1 VNNLLG
7 PVKLTTAALCLVIA
21 LIAAAAAYEIGHHL
35 TATYA
40 ASGTIRVAL
49 SAQGG
54 VNDQDVIAQNDLA
67 TQYSQLVNS
76 PAVERLAAKQLG
88 VPVTDLNGAL
98 SGSTLDAQNILQV
111 TATGA
116 TSLEAEARARAG
128 VEAVTAYLTHA
139 TQQQAAQYLARLQH
153 NVKTQIP
160 DPYPQLNTNRVTRLR
175 DNLVGVRA
183 GFLGQGARDAAGD
196 QPTLQLV
203 NPGGAASETAP
214 KPKLYA
220 LVAFVVALIV
230 TARVA
235 FMISRTTE
243 A

>member
-7 PVKLTTAALCLVIA
+7 PVKLTTAVLCLVVS

-54 VNDQDVIAQNDLA
+54 VNDQSVIAQNDLA

-76 PAVERLAAKQLG
+76 PSVEQLAAKRLG
-88 VPVTDLNGAL
+88 VPVSDLSGKL
-98 SGSTLDAQNILQV
+98 SGSTVDAQNILQV
-111 TATGA
+111 NATGA
-116 TSLEAEARARAG
+116 TSSEAESRARAG
-128 VEAVTAYLTHA
+128 VQAVTAYLTHA
-139 TQQQAAQYLARLQH
+139 TEQQAAQYLARLQR
-153 NVKTQIP
+153 NVTTQIP
-160 DPYPQLNTNRVTRLR
+160 DPYPQLNTQRVTRLR
-175 DNLVGVRA
+175 DSLVGVRA
-183 GFLGQGARDAAGD
+183 GFLGEGARDAAGD
-196 QPTLQLV
+196 RPTLQVV
-203 NPGGAASETAP
+203 NPGGSASETAP

-235 FMISRTTE
+235 FMISRPTE
-243 A
+243 V

>member
-1 VNNLLG
+1 
-7 PVKLTTAALCLVIA
+7 
-21 LIAAAAAYEIGHHL
+21 
-35 TATYA
+35 
-40 ASGTIRVAL
+40 
-49 SAQGG
+49 
-54 VNDQDVIAQNDLA
+54 
-67 TQYSQLVNS
+67 
-76 PAVERLAAKQLG
+76 

-98 SGSTLDAQNILQV
+98 SGSTVDAQNILQV

-220 LVAFVVALIV
+220 LDAFVVALIV

-235 FMISRTTE
+235 FMISRPTE

>member
-7 PVKLTTAALCLVIA
+7 PVKLTTALLCLVIS

-40 ASGTIRVAL
+40 ASGSIRVAI
-49 SAQGG
+49 SAEDG
-54 VNDQDVIAQNDLA
+54 VNDQNVIAQNDLA

-76 PAVERLAAKQLG
+76 PAVERLAATQLG
-88 VPVTDLNGAL
+88 VPVADLSGTL

-111 TATGA
+111 TATGG
-116 TSLEAEARARAG
+116 TSSQAQARARASVG
-128 VEAVTAYLTHA
+128 AVIAYLTHA
-139 TQQQAAQYLARLQH
+139 TEQQAAQYLARLQH
-153 NVKTQIP
+153 NVTTQIP
-160 DPYPQLNTNRVTRLR
+160 DPYPGVNTQRVTRLR
-175 DNLVGVRA
+175 DSLVGVRA

-196 QPTLQLV
+196 QPTLQV
-203 NPGGAASETAP
+203 INPGGSASETAP

-230 TARVA
+230 TVRLA
-235 FMISRTTE
+235 FMVSRPME

>member
-7 PVKLTTAALCLVIA
+7 TVKLTTGVLCLVIS

-40 ASGTIRVAL
+40 ASGTIRVAI
-49 SAQGG
+49 SAQNG
-54 VNDQDVIAQNDLA
+54 VSDPNVLAQNDLA
-67 TQYSQLVNS
+67 TQYAQLVNS
-76 PAVERLAAKQLG
+76 PSVEQLAAKQLG
-88 VPVTDLNGAL
+88 VPVANLSGTL
-98 SGSTLDAQNILQV
+98 SGSTVDAQNLLQV
-111 TATGA
+111 SATGA
-116 TSLEAEARARAG
+116 TPAEAESRARAG

-153 NVKTQIP
+153 YVNTQIP
-160 DPYPQLNTNRVTRLR
+160 DPYPGLSTKRVTQLR
-175 DNLVGVRA
+175 DNLVGIRA
-183 GFLGQGARDAAGD
+183 QFFGEGARDASGD
-196 QPTLQLV
+196 RPTLQV
-203 NPGGAASETAP
+203 VDPGGSASETAP

-235 FMISRTTE
+235 FMVSRPAE